1 MTEMTNNLYKL
12 RLSMIGTA
20 ALIIGVSTLGLSII
34 LASLGNLS
42 ITSLVIIVAIFNLL
56 QWLLAPYLI
65 KLSYDVRKLDRDTNP
80 ELFRSLEELSQRSGI
95 KTPQLMISSLTIPN
109 AFAYGSPLTGNHVAV
124 TQGLLNTLNPDQVNA
139 VIGHE
144 LGHIKHRDMHVMMM
158 ASFLPS
164 LFYIFSRSMFFT
176 RDRDGRGLQIVGAAS
191 LLIYFI
197 LTLAN
202 LGLSRLREYY
212 ADQHSAS
219 LLPDNARKLSEA
231 LAKISQK
238 TGAVRQF
245 ASKSTSVGSF
255 KTLFLSDPEVAFTD
269 VNSVFS
275 FYNRNSDQDMVEEI
289 IDRKLSGSEKFFEL
303 FSTHP
308 NIIKRL
314 QALKEFEAF

>member
-1 MTEMTNNLYKL
+1 
-12 RLSMIGTA
+12 
-20 ALIIGVSTLGLSII
+20 
-34 LASLGNLS
+34 
-42 ITSLVIIVAIFNLL
+42 
-56 QWLLAPYLI
+56 
-65 KLSYDVRKLDRDTNP
+65 
-80 ELFRSLEELSQRSGI
+80 
-95 KTPQLMISSLTIPN
+95 MISSLTIPN